1 MEKINII
8 KAIPNFPF
16 LESTIDGLSY
26 YQLLAGLNDYV
37 NKLVDEVNSIG
48 GGDTQIKEMRESIK
62 KINDLLG
69 NDTLKTTAVTITSA
83 INELFDTIKS
93 IETSIGNDNLSTS
106 ANTLIGAINEL
117 VNEITDN
124 QTNIGNLTDLTTT
137 SKESLVKAIN
147 EVNAKPSGSVI
158 GNVTM
163 TLKDINITPNS
174 YYTVENLNTYIPE
187 NKSFLFACLESYSYT
202 SSGDIE
208 LYNMSAKL
216 YLRSVNGCTFSKLHI
231 KLFYQ

>member
-26 YQLLAGLNDYV
+26 YQLLAALNDYV

-93 IETSIGNDNLSTS
+93 VESSIGNDNLSTS

-117 VNEITDN
+117 VSEITDN
-124 QTNIGNLTDLTTT
+124 QKNIGNLRDLTTT
-137 SKESLVKAIN
+137 NKESLVKAIN
-147 EVNAKPSGSVI
+147 EANTKPVI
-158 GNVTM
+158 EYTYVTVSN
-163 TLKDINITPNS
+163 INITPNS
-174 YYTVENLNTYIPE
+174 FYAINNINTHIPA
-187 NKSFLFACLESYSYT
+187 NKSFLFAFLSDYASV
-202 SSGDIE
+202 SGDIE
-208 LYNMSAKL
+208 LYNYSNTTL
-216 YLRSVNGCTFSKLHI
+216 YLRSSSGSTISNLRI